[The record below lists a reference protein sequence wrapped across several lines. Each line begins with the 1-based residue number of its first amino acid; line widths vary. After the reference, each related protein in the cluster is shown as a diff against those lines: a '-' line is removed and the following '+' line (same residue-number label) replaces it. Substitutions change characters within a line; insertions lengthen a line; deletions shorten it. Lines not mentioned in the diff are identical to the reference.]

1 MSLKNQYDDFLKR
14 GGGNKTLI
22 PPTKNTM
29 GYQNYMIPPN
39 KTVASE
45 PIVNTNFGTPVVNT
59 QTTPSS
65 TPSANP
71 VVNPSSNT
79 TPNVS
84 PSVNPTPSI
93 NANSTNLWDLYSK
106 QLAQSSI
113 NQKAE
118 LAAINERANQYTNAY
133 LKSLGLQGT
142 NAGATQIA
150 QNNANLMN
158 AYREIDANQQ
168 AALREYEEEN
178 KATNEDRIYEVYET
192 ALSNPNLTKEQI
204 DDIITNFDPNIS
216 TQDYVKYINDLVM
229 ADGTENNSVNW
240 EETRDNF
247 IKELTK
253 VVENK
258 SGTNNERMRDFAK
271 AKSTITKLK
280 NAKTKAEVDAIIKEY
295 NSNTK

>member
-1 MSLKNQYDDFLKR
+1 MSVKNQYEEFLKR
-14 GGGNKTLI
+14 GGGNQNL
-22 PPTKNTM
+22 PAQNTM
-29 GYQNYMIPPN
+29 GYQPM
-39 KTVASE
+39 
-45 PIVNTNFGTPVVNT
+45 VN
-59 QTTPSS
+59 
-65 TPSANP
+65 
-71 VVNPSSNT
+71 
-79 TPNVS
+79 

-150 QNNANLMN
+150 QNSANLMN

-168 AALREYEEEN
+168 AALRQYEEEN

-229 ADGTENNSVNW
+229 ADDTENYSVNW

-247 IKELTK
+247 INELTK
-253 VVENK
+253 IVENK

-271 AKSTITKLK
+271 AKSTIAKLK